1 MIAKE
6 EMVVGIMVMEVET
19 TITKVETVVEAVP
32 TMEIRVLIVSLL

>member
-1 MIAKE
+1 MIDKE